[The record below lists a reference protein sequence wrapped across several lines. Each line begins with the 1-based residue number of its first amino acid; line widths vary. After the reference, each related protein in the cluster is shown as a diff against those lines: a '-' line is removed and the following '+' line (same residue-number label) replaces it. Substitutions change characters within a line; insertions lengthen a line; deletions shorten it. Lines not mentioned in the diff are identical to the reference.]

1 MGGAA
6 FFRWCLLLGLCCKV
20 VSAATRTERTP
31 QSVVLR
37 DSAHRRRSG
46 AGEDGSQSSALAAA
60 STGPTVPALG
70 RSWTMWSPWS
80 PCSRSCGWGLAYQTR
95 RCLGRPPRHRRIR
108 NTKKAGRCRGPA
120 KRYRICNV
128 EPCGFDDTD
137 PRQEQCSAFNNI
149 TFGGAKYEWKM
160 FVREAAECQ
169 LHCQPKG
176 HRFYATLA
184 KLVRDGTPCSTGLD
198 DRVCVA
204 GTCLDVGCDGVV
216 GSRRRADV
224 CGVCGGDNGTCQTV
238 SGLLTLRNL
247 SRDYELIA
255 AIPKGAA
262 SLLASADGNR
272 LALQDASSGH
282 FILNGDSSTWQ
293 PAGVYRG
300 AGTTFL
306 YRVHRPSGAQT
317 LEARGPFTRPVH
329 LMLVFRSPNP
339 GVKFQYSVSSR
350 AVHRGGPLL
359 PTSVDEP
366 TLGGGQFLRSRAVQE
381 TGAFRWS
388 VALVCSKTCGTGL
401 QKAVVN
407 CVHAPS
413 GAPVPDEH
421 CSGLA
426 RPRTPLTPPNRLTPC
441 NTQPCPAAS
450 VDRSSRSGASGAA
463 DYPRWQVT
471 ADWSPCSASCGEGL
485 QRRPVVCV
493 GFRGGA
499 LRDSACN
506 QDEKPPSVRPCNLEP
521 CAVWQVGPWGK
532 CSSECGKGLRKR
544 EVSCGPGLNATACRA
559 SERPI
564 TEQVCEMAP
573 CSSTWF
579 FSAWSECSVKC
590 VPGVQRRQVFCVPAK
605 SECDALD
612 RPSSQQPCL
621 ELCTGSWFVGPWSKC
636 LPGCGNGTRERQ
648 VLCVGQQGGRWTQV
662 LPEGHCAAAER
673 PLSTEP
679 CSTPCA
685 PEWHTSAWS
694 TCSSSCG
701 GRGSQTRQSLCLD
714 VGGNTASTDACVE
727 SSRPSARRAC
737 GLSACPAE
745 TAEDRGCRDTRTRC
759 ALVVQARLCSYPYF
773 RQGCCASCRRAG
785 SHATSD
791 EDKA

>member
-1 MGGAA
+1 MA
-6 FFRWCLLLGLCCKV
+6 L
-20 VSAATRTERTP
+20 S
-31 QSVVLR
+31 LR
-37 DSAHRRRSG
+37 LWLRLVPGRRC
-46 AGEDGSQSSALAAA
+46 QLWAAA
-60 STGPTVPALG
+60 G
-70 RSWTMWSPWS
+70 
-80 PCSRSCGWGLAYQTR
+80 
-95 RCLGRPPRHRRIR
+95 
-108 NTKKAGRCRGPA
+108 
-120 KRYRICNV
+120 
-128 EPCGFDDTD
+128 PCGA
-137 PRQEQCSAFNNI
+137 PGLRVRGRAA
-149 TFGGAKYEWKM
+149 GAWLTRHAGASEGLH
-160 FVREAAECQ
+160 EAAECQ

-272 LALQDASSGH
+272 LGEHRL
-282 FILNGDSSTWQ
+282 
-293 PAGVYRG
+293 RG
-300 AGTTFL
+300 F
-306 YRVHRPSGAQT
+306 
-317 LEARGPFTRPVH
+317 
-329 LMLVFRSPNP
+329 LVFRSPNP

-366 TLGGGQFLRSRAVQE
+366 APGSGQFLRSRAVQE
-381 TGAFRWS
+381 TGAVRWS
-388 VALVCSKTCGTGL
+388 VALVCSKTCGTALRKDFSHGGGIPPPWL
-401 QKAVVN
+401 NYTKKMTKKNWGQNICQGFSRDDPWSAWD
-407 CVHAPS
+407 S
-413 GAPVPDEH
+413 GEEPYAIRPAIRTRSRPP
-421 CSGLA
+421 SGLA
-426 RPRTPLTPPNRLTPC
+426 T
-441 NTQPCPAAS
+441 
-450 VDRSSRSGASGAA
+450 
-463 DYPRWQVT
+463 
-471 ADWSPCSASCGEGL
+471 WSP
-485 QRRPVVCV
+485 V
-493 GFRGGA
+493 
-499 LRDSACN
+499 
-506 QDEKPPSVRPCNLEP
+506 PS
-521 CAVWQVGPWGK
+521 GK
-532 CSSECGKGLRKR
+532 S
-544 EVSCGPGLNATACRA
+544 GPGERA